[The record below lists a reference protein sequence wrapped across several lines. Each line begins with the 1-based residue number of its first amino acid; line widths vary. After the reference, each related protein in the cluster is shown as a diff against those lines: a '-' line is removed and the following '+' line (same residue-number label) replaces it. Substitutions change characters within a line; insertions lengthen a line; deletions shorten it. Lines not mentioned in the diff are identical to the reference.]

1 MNFFFKLKNSIL
13 QDAGYGGKSLFA
25 VEEEEEGEETNQK
38 IDDEV
43 HVHLFVLLLLYVSFV

>member
-1 MNFFFKLKNSIL
+1 M
-13 QDAGYGGKSLFA
+13 FA

-43 HVHLFVLLLLYVSFV
+43 HVHLFVLLLLYVSFCIMLVLLNAHILSMM

>member
-1 MNFFFKLKNSIL
+1 M
-13 QDAGYGGKSLFA
+13 FA

-43 HVHLFVLLLLYVSFV
+43 HVHLFVLLLYVSFCIMLVLLNAHILSMM